1 MSLCLIH
8 QSGAK
13 PAPRRA
19 PEAPVIVHRA
29 YPEHIARCII
39 AVGERRKR
47 EGMAV
52 IVEKE
57 VKQ

>member
-8 QSGAK
+8 QSVVK
-13 PAPRRA
+13 TAPRRP

-39 AVGERRKR
+39 AVAERRKR

-52 IVEKE
+52 VVEKE
-57 VKQ
+57 TEQ

>member
-8 QSGAK
+8 QSSIK
-13 PAPRRA
+13 TAPRRP